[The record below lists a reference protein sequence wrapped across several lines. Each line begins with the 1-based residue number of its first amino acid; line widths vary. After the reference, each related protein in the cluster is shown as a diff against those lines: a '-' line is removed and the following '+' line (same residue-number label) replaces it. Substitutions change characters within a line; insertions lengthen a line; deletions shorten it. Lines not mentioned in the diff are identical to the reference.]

1 MSKRPLKFYEF
12 GPFRIN
18 ITERLLQRD
27 REIVPL
33 TPKVFDTLLV
43 MVENSGHVL
52 EKNELMQTL
61 WPDSFVE
68 ESSLTQNV
76 SLLRRALGETND
88 GRQYI
93 ETLPKRGYRFVV
105 DVREVDES
113 ENEVVIK
120 ERLTREI
127 LIEEEEH
134 RATQST
140 RLQLDESARVRT
152 ERRSGLK
159 SYLAVSAIVITA
171 ATVGAYFYERGQK
184 TPSFAPRS
192 IAVLPFQTVGKD
204 AETNSLGLGVVDALV
219 MRLGR
224 LDQTVVLPTSSV
236 FKYADHTKDDFT
248 IGKELG
254 VDEVLDGTLQR
265 DGDSVRVS
273 AQLIRLS
280 NGKTVWSETFDEP
293 YHGLFSVQDSISAKL
308 AKALITQMPQP
319 VTERQPNR
327 TTQNPEAYQAY
338 LKGVYFWNFRTKENV
353 AKAINYLEQAVKI
366 DPDFALA
373 HAVLADSYYVCVA
386 NNWDIVSMRE
396 AYTRADVHATQALS
410 LDDSMAQAHTARA
423 GLRLIYRDYG
433 EAEREFRRALELD
446 PRYAVAH
453 LRYGYFLFGSAN
465 LNEALDQMKLALE
478 LDPVSPTANTAL
490 GYVLFMSR
498 DYDGAIRCYKKALE
512 FQPEMTGARIN
523 LGETYVQKRMFDEAR
538 IEFDKIKTSDPL
550 AFAAEMACLDGAAG
564 DQRGAL
570 QVLSQVS
577 KSSDH
582 GALSPCVYAA
592 MYAAVND
599 KDAAFG
605 WLEKA
610 DANRINVAQVRFNPQ
625 YDSLR
630 KDPRFEDWLKRHQ
643 S

>member
-1 MSKRPLKFYEF
+1 MSKRPLKVYEF

-43 MVENSGHVL
+43 LVENSGHVL

-113 ENEVVIK
+113 ETEVVTK
-120 ERLTREI
+120 QRTTTEI
-127 LIEEEEH
+127 VIEEEEH
-134 RATQST
+134 SATQST
-140 RLQLDESARVRT
+140 RLELQESGPVRT
-152 ERRSGLK
+152 KRRFGLK
-159 SYLAVSAIVITA
+159 SYLAVGSIMITVA
-171 ATVGAYFYERGQK
+171 AVAMYLYERGNRTQ
-184 TPSFAPRS
+184 SFAPRS

-280 NGKTVWSETFDEP
+280 NGKIVWSETFDEP
-293 YHGLFSVQDSISAKL
+293 YHGLFAVQDSISARL
-308 AKALITQMPQP
+308 ANALIAQMPQP
-319 VTERQPNR
+319 VAERRPNR

-338 LKGVYFWNFRTKENV
+338 LMGVYFWNFRTKENLG
-353 AKAINYLEQAVKI
+353 KAIDYLEQAVKI
-366 DPDFALA
+366 DTNFALA
-373 HAVLADSYYVCVA
+373 HAVLADSYYLCVA
-386 NNWDIVSMRE
+386 NNWDIVPMRE
-396 AYTRADVHATQALS
+396 AYTRADAHAAQALS
-410 LDDSMAQAHTARA
+410 LDDSIAQAHTARA

-446 PRYAVAH
+446 PRYAVTH
-453 LRYGYFLFGSAN
+453 LRYGYFLFGSAK

-498 DYDGAIRCYKKALE
+498 DYDAAIHCYKKALE
-512 FQPEMTGARIN
+512 FQPEMTGAHIN
-523 LGETYVQKRMFDEAR
+523 LGETYIQKGMFDEAR
-538 IEFDKIKTSDPL
+538 IEFEKIKISEPL
-550 AFAAEMACLDGAAG
+550 TFAAEMTYLNGASG
-564 DQRGAL
+564 NQREAL
-570 QVLSQVS
+570 QIISQVS
-577 KSSDH
+577 KSRNRKT
-582 GALSPCVYAA
+582 LTPCLYAA

-599 KDAAFG
+599 KDTAFR
-605 WLEKA
+605 WLEKV
-610 DANRINVAQVRFNPQ
+610 DSNRLIVAQIRLDPQ
-625 YDSLR
+625 FDSLR
-630 KDPRFEDWLKRHQ
+630 KDPRFDDWLKLHQ